1 MKVLEFD
8 TNPFGGVITNPTHLP
23 DTAAEFEVLLTD
35 SLEAWGRDGFKVVW
49 LETPIEKA
57 EIIPVAVNHGFTFH
71 HSEEDYLMMTCRLVA
86 GAYVPPYATHY
97 TGAGG
102 VVINEKNELLV
113 VSEKYRRSTGNP
125 SYKLPGG
132 ALTQGENLADCVTRE
147 VLEETGVETEF
158 VALVCFRHWHGY
170 RYGKSDIY
178 FVCRLKPLSEEVTI
192 QEDEISD
199 ALWMPVEEYLEAEGV
214 SVFNKEI
221 VKAALASPGV
231 SPMAIEGYSDPD
243 RHEIFMPRGVRAPH

>member
-1 MKVLEFD
+1 MIREILNRLDSLQDNLMKVLEFD
-8 TNPFGGVITNPTHLP
+8 TNPFGGVITNPAHLP

-125 SYKLPGG
+125 SYKLPRGDRSRNRIRRSRLLPTLARIPIWQIGHLLRLPAQAPERGSDNPGG
-132 ALTQGENLADCVTRE
+132 RDLRRIV
-147 VLEETGVETEF
+147 
-158 VALVCFRHWHGY
+158 
-170 RYGKSDIY
+170 
-178 FVCRLKPLSEEVTI
+178 
-192 QEDEISD
+192 D
-199 ALWMPVEEYLEAEGV
+199 A
-214 SVFNKEI
+214 
-221 VKAALASPGV
+221 
-231 SPMAIEGYSDPD
+231 
-243 RHEIFMPRGVRAPH
+243 R